1 VGALH
6 ETRDVLSDTDH
17 VLGLLDDL
25 MRLADGSPAVTIEVE
40 ADIFSVSVTRR
51 GAARPDAIL
60 ATTERPARTAG
71 DAGDAEP
78 RRPPTQ
84 RVHATTVGIFNP
96 ERDWQAGDAVS
107 RGDLLGGIKSLGQ
120 VAKVVAPA
128 DGEVREVLVA
138 KGAPVE
144 YGQPLLVITL
154 R

>member
-1 VGALH
+1 VAAHH
-6 ETRDVLSDTDH
+6 EAHDIVSDTDH

-40 ADIFSVSVTRR
+40 ADSFAVSVTRR
-51 GAARPDAIL
+51 GAARADASL
-60 ATTERPARTAG
+60 ATTERPAAATG
-71 DAGDAEP
+71 DAQP
-78 RRPPTQ
+78 TRPPTQ

-96 ERDWQAGDAVS
+96 SKEWQKGDAVS
-107 RGDLLGGIKSLGQ
+107 RGDVLGGIKSLGQ
-120 VAKVVAPA
+120 IAKIVAPA

-138 KGAPVE
+138 GGAPVE

>member
-1 VGALH
+1 MAAHGEASELV
-6 ETRDVLSDTDH
+6 SDTDH

-25 MRLADGSPAVTIEVE
+25 VRLADGSPAVTIEVE
-40 ADIFSVSVTRR
+40 ADSFSVSVTRR

-60 ATTERPARTAG
+60 ATTERPTVAG
-71 DAGDAEP
+71 DAHP
-78 RRPPTQ
+78 TRPPTQ
-84 RVHATTVGIFNP
+84 RVHATTVGIFSP
-96 ERDWQAGDAVS
+96 SKEWHAGDAVS

-120 VAKVVAPA
+120 VAKIVAPA

-138 KGAPVE
+138 GGAPVE

>member
-1 VGALH
+1 VVAADD
-6 ETRDVLSDTDH
+6 EASVFLSDTDH

-40 ADIFSVSVTRR
+40 ADSFSVSVTRR
-51 GAARPDAIL
+51 GAARPDASL
-60 ATTERPARTAG
+60 ATTERLAVAS
-71 DAGDAEP
+71 DAVP
-78 RRPPTQ
+78 TRPPTQ

-96 ERDWQAGDAVS
+96 EREWQKGDAVK
-107 RGDLLGGIKSLGQ
+107 RGDVLGGIKSLGQ
-120 VAKVVAPA
+120 VAKIVAPA

-138 KGAPVE
+138 GGAPVE

>member
-1 VGALH
+1 VVAEDDEAGDL
-6 ETRDVLSDTDH
+6 LSDTDH

-40 ADIFSVSVTRR
+40 ADSFAVSVTRR
-51 GAARPDAIL
+51 GAARPDASL
-60 ATTERPARTAG
+60 ATTDRPAAPS
-71 DAGDAEP
+71 DAVP
-78 RRPPTQ
+78 TRPPTQ

-96 ERDWQAGDAVS
+96 EREWVKGDAVK
-107 RGDLLGGIKSLGQ
+107 RGDVLGGIKSLGQ
-120 VAKVVAPA
+120 IAKIVAPA

-138 KGAPVE
+138 GGAPVE

>member
-1 VGALH
+1 M
-6 ETRDVLSDTDH
+6 SDTDH

-40 ADIFSVSVTRR
+40 ADSFAVSVTRR
-51 GAARPDAIL
+51 GAARPDASL
-60 ATTERPARTAG
+60 ATTERPAAVS
-71 DAGDAEP
+71 DAVP
-78 RRPPTQ
+78 TRPPTQ

-96 ERDWQAGDAVS
+96 EREWQKGDAVK
-107 RGDLLGGIKSLGQ
+107 RGDVLGGIKSLGQ
-120 VAKVVAPA
+120 VAKIVAPA

-138 KGAPVE
+138 GGAPVE

>member
-1 VGALH
+1 VVAADH
-6 ETRDVLSDTDH
+6 EAGVLLSDTDH

-40 ADIFSVSVTRR
+40 ADSFAVSVTRR
-51 GAARPDAIL
+51 GAARPDASL
-60 ATTERPARTAG
+60 ATTERPAAVS
-71 DAGDAEP
+71 DAVP
-78 RRPPTQ
+78 MRPPTQ

-96 ERDWQAGDAVS
+96 EREWHKGDAVK
-107 RGDLLGGIKSLGQ
+107 RGDVLGGIKSLGQ
-120 VAKVVAPA
+120 VAKIVAPA

-138 KGAPVE
+138 GGAPVE

>member
-1 VGALH
+1 MAADH
-6 ETRDVLSDTDH
+6 EASDILSDTDH

-40 ADIFSVSVTRR
+40 ADSFAVSVTRR
-51 GAARPDAIL
+51 GAARPDASL
-60 ATTERPARTAG
+60 ATTERPPVTSNAVPT
-71 DAGDAEP
+71 
-78 RRPPTQ
+78 RPPTQ

-96 ERDWQAGDAVS
+96 EREWHKGDAVK
-107 RGDLLGGIKSLGQ
+107 RGDVLGGIKSLGQ
-120 VAKVVAPA
+120 VAKIVAPA

-138 KGAPVE
+138 GGAPVE

>member
-1 VGALH
+1 MGTFN
-6 ETRDVLSDTDH
+6 ETDENVSDTDH

-40 ADIFSVSVTRR
+40 ADNFSVSVTRR

-60 ATTERPARTAG
+60 ATTDRPKGTAG
-71 DAGDAEP
+71 EAGDAEP